1 MLVLKRK
8 EGQWVEII
16 HRSGDVIRV
25 RVYDIHA
32 DGDGPSRANLAF
44 DDSARNFEVRRPER
58 KPLTPVN
65 APGPEA
71 DAGFEPAA
79 AAGLVGRVNDRPFDP
94 LGFHLSRAVEPDFSR
109 NLVQTFAGPVPKRL
123 AFEGDGGRTVLAH
136 DGSEWVGT
144 EVVDDGQPDPGDFAV
159 S

>member
-1 MLVLKRK
+1 MLVLKRQ

-58 KPLTPVN
+58 KLLTPVN
-65 APGPEA
+65 TPGPEA

-79 AAGLVGRVNDRPFDP
+79 AAGMTTLPPHWTIGQFRPE
-94 LGFHLSRAVEPDFSR
+94 A
-109 NLVQTFAGPVPKRL
+109 
-123 AFEGDGGRTVLAH
+123 
-136 DGSEWVGT
+136 
-144 EVVDDGQPDPGDFAV
+144 DDGQPDPGDFAV